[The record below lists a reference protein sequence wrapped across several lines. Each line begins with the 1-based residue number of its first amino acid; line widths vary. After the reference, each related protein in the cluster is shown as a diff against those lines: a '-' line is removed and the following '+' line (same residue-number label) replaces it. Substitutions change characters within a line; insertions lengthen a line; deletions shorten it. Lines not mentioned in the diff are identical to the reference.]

1 MAYGSFYEITN
12 PLTTVARSH
21 FVDWFVNNSSDV
33 PRNFHKHDVAG
44 SNSIAQDNEIDGGL
58 KLITGT
64 GASNNIQIDFNNNR
78 PFAHNHAKTIGVIQK
93 ESTENCF
100 MDGGFKDGYGDDNNQ
115 LSFCHIEEYSSID
128 GIFLQTGST
137 TTTTGADANALIRW
151 HTYEIEL
158 TPSNNTLKLDGM
170 LKATSTTNCPTSK
183 LQPAF
188 KCLTR
193 VGSSKVGKVKY
204 CEAWNT

>member
-1 MAYGSFYEITN
+1 MAYASFYEITN

-115 LSFCHIEEYSSID
+115 LSFCHITNHTGGNA
-128 GIFLQTGST
+128 GIYLQTTST
-137 TTTTGADANALIRW
+137 MVSTGVADDSEW
-151 HTYEIEL
+151 HSYEIEL
-158 TPSNNTLKLDGM
+158 KPSNNSMKLDGVFS
-170 LKATSTTNCPTSK
+170 AVSTTNLPTTHMS
-183 LQPAF
+183 PAF
-188 KCLTR
+188 KLLTR
-193 VGSSKVGKVKY
+193 VGSAAEGRVRY
-204 CEAWNT
+204 CEVFNT